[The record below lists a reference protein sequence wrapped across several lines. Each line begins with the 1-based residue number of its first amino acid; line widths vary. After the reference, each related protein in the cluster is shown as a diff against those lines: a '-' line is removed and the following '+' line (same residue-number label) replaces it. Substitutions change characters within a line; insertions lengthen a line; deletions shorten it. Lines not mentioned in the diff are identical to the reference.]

1 MTNLFFH
8 RKFFLIGNEFFL
20 NVVPKLKY
28 FPVSKFVKQNEKN
41 GNSNEI
47 TVFNQ
52 NSERRGSFSVNE
64 FRENE
69 RKREIEENMKKK
81 IENKTNINEKET
93 ENDDDDNSVVQ
104 SSVRRRGDN
113 ENNENKDEDD
123 VEVEVEQTSRR
134 KKTGQFK
141 DVLRR
146 SRSFSFSQKLA
157 RKNLEEKN
165 NLNENKSS
173 SSIINNNSND
183 NNSVNN
189 DKNNNSN
196 NNININNNA
205 ISDNNI
211 NINVSKSY
219 SFRTPSIVHS
229 PYLLAT
235 TVTEGKLKL
244 RASNSDDRLVW
255 VTWLLSVIQS
265 QQSQQ

>member
-1 MTNLFFH
+1 
-8 RKFFLIGNEFFL
+8 L

-28 FPVSKFVKQNEKN
+28 FPVSKFIKQNDKN

-52 NSERRGSFSVNE
+52 NSERRESFSVNE
-64 FRENE
+64 FRESE
-69 RKREIEENMKKK
+69 RKREIEEENLKKK

-93 ENDDDDNSVVQ
+93 ENDDDDDSVVQ
-104 SSVRRRGDN
+104 SSVRGRGDT
-113 ENNENKDEDD
+113 ENKDEDD
-123 VEVEVEQTSRR
+123 VEVEVEQTPRR

-165 NLNENKSS
+165 NSNDNKSS
-173 SSIINNNSND
+173 GINNNNSID

-189 DKNNNSN
+189 DKNNYSY
-196 NNININNNA
+196 NNININNNT

-219 SFRTPSIVHS
+219 SFKTQSIVHS
-229 PYLLAT
+229 PYLLAS

>member
-1 MTNLFFH
+1 M
-8 RKFFLIGNEFFL
+8 
-20 NVVPKLKY
+20 
-28 FPVSKFVKQNEKN
+28 
-41 GNSNEI
+41 
-47 TVFNQ
+47 
-52 NSERRGSFSVNE
+52 
-64 FRENE
+64 
-69 RKREIEENMKKK
+69 
-81 IENKTNINEKET
+81 
-93 ENDDDDNSVVQ
+93 Q
-104 SSVRRRGDN
+104 SSVRGRGDN

-123 VEVEVEQTSRR
+123 VEDEVEVEVEQTSRR

-165 NLNENKSS
+165 NLNDNKSS
-173 SSIINNNSND
+173 NSIVNNSSND
-183 NNSVNN
+183 NNNVNN

-196 NNININNNA
+196 DNININKNV

-211 NINVSKSY
+211 NINVGKSY
-219 SFRTPSIVHS
+219 SFKTLSIVHS
-229 PYLLAT
+229 PYLLAS

-244 RASNSDDRLVW
+244 RALNSDDRLVW

>member
-1 MTNLFFH
+1 M
-8 RKFFLIGNEFFL
+8 IGNEFFL

-28 FPVSKFVKQNEKN
+28 FPVSKFLKQNEKN
-41 GNSNEI
+41 GNSGEI

-52 NSERRGSFSVNE
+52 NSERRGSFSVHE
-64 FRENE
+64 FREIE
-69 RKREIEENMKKK
+69 RKREIEEENLKKK
-81 IENKTNINEKET
+81 IENKTNFNEKET

-104 SSVRRRGDN
+104 SSVRGRGDN
-113 ENNENKDEDD
+113 ENNENKDEDED
-123 VEVEVEQTSRR
+123 DVEVEVEVEQTSRR

-146 SRSFSFSQKLA
+146 SRSFSFSQKVA

-165 NLNENKSS
+165 NSNDNKSS
-173 SSIINNNSND
+173 SNSIVNNDSND
-183 NNSVNN
+183 NDSINN
-189 DKNNNSN
+189 DKNYNSN

-219 SFRTPSIVHS
+219 SFRTQSIVHS
-229 PYLLAT
+229 PYLLAS

-244 RASNSDDRLVW
+244 RALNSDDRLVW